1 MGDVSVLTC
10 FCPECWKET
19 EPQNIKCAHCG
30 CNISQ
35 HDNLSYEE
43 NLLAA
48 LRHPIRENRMLA
60 IQLLGDLR
68 SQPALPLFRSMLET
82 ERDFCVVREI
92 AWSLAKIGSAES
104 EDII

>member
-19 EPQNIKCAHCG
+19 ESQNIKCAHCG

-35 HDNLSYEE
+35 HNNLSYEE
-43 NLLAA
+43 KLLAA
-48 LRHPIRENRMLA
+48 LRHQIRENRMLA
-60 IQLLGDLR
+60 IQLLGFEKPTCFTCL
-68 SQPALPLFRSMLET
+68 SIHAET

-104 EDII
+104 EDIT